1 MSDIK
6 SQSGSIG
13 ELLSA
18 YLESHK
24 DAMKDEWLARI
35 RREMPTE
42 TQTMTTDALI
52 NHMPKFFDDTIEAL
66 RHYRDEEVRERLQKD
81 ADDHTSTRLQQGF
94 DLPALLYEIA
104 HLRTIFIYHLRMFEE
119 LNPDQG
125 MVAGLFAA
133 NTVHRLLDK
142 LGVDSAE
149 QFLKAKQI

>member
-1 MSDIK
+1 MPDIK
-6 SQSGSIG
+6 SHSGSIG
-13 ELLSA
+13 ELLGA

-24 DAMKDEWLARI
+24 DTVRDEWLARI

-42 TQTMTTDALI
+42 TQTMTTEALT
-52 NHMPKFFDDTIEAL
+52 NHMPKFFDDVIEAL
-66 RHYRDEEVRERLQKD
+66 RHYRDEEVRDRLQKD
-81 ADDHTSTRLQQGF
+81 ADDHTIMRLQQGF

-125 MVAGLFAA
+125 VVASLFAA

-149 QFLKAKQI
+149 QFLRAKEA